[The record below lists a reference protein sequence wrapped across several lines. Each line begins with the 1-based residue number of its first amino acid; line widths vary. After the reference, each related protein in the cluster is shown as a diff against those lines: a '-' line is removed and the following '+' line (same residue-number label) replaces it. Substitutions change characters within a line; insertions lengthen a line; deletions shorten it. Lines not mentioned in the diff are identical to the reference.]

1 MMDEQAIVCAYE
13 SLNEARANLHFA
25 VESALMLKR
34 DYETAKAD
42 GLLSGEITGKNEL
55 ERDAAARKT
64 YSIRYYAMVSADG
77 MERQARYE
85 FDRELSRVEMTR
97 ALLRLA
103 ELEARTTVTGKDGGP
118 IVFHWNGES

>member
-1 MMDEQAIVCAYE
+1 MDKQMITGAYE
-13 SLNEARANLHFA
+13 MLHNSRSQLHFA
-25 VESALMLKR
+25 AERAITFKR

-42 GLLSGEITGKNEL
+42 GLLAGEITGKNEL

-64 YSIRYYAMVSADG
+64 YAVPYYAMLEAEA

-85 FDRELSRVEMTR
+85 FDRDLARVEMVR

-103 ELEARTTVTGKDGGP
+103 EIEAKAVT
-118 IVFHWNGES
+118 E